1 MAIVVTAKVL
11 GAELGIARAVGAI
24 LFALVIGAIMHLLY
38 RHEEAARAAKGS
50 RGFTVDDSGHPLGD
64 IVALFSLMIGIL
76 VFANWARA
84 ESPAWMLVYAWKWPI
99 TAALAILLAA
109 LLVRRWRWS
118 LQPLLVVA
126 GLVAA
131 SALLRPEWP
140 ELAMVIG
147 IGGLMLQASREN
159 AAGREWVGQS
169 WDFTKQIMP
178 LLLGGVMVAGM
189 LLGRPGHEGLI
200 PSQWV
205 VWAVGDNSFASTL
218 LASLLGAFMYFS
230 TLTEVPIVEGL
241 LGAGMGKGPALA
253 ILLAGPALSLP
264 NMLVIRT
271 VLGTQ
276 KTLVYCT
283 LVVVMATLSGYLYG
297 QLM

>member
-1 MAIVVTAKVL
+1 
-11 GAELGIARAVGAI
+11 
-24 LFALVIGAIMHLLY
+24 MHLLY
-38 RHEEAARAAKGS
+38 RHEEAARAAKGA
-50 RGFTVDDSGHPLGD
+50 RGFTADDSGRPLGD

-159 AAGREWVGQS
+159 AAGQVGRAELGLHQTDHAAAAGWCDGRRHAARPS
-169 WDFTKQIMP
+169 W
-178 LLLGGVMVAGM
+178 
-189 LLGRPGHEGLI
+189 
-200 PSQWV
+200 S
-205 VWAVGDNSFASTL
+205 
-218 LASLLGAFMYFS
+218 
-230 TLTEVPIVEGL
+230 
-241 LGAGMGKGPALA
+241 
-253 ILLAGPALSLP
+253 
-264 NMLVIRT
+264 
-271 VLGTQ
+271 
-276 KTLVYCT
+276 
-283 LVVVMATLSGYLYG
+283 
-297 QLM
+297 

>member
-38 RHEEAARAAKGS
+38 RHEETARASKGS
-50 RGFTVDDSGHPLGD
+50 RGFTADDSGHPLGD

-131 SALLRPEWP
+131 SALLRRM
-140 ELAMVIG
+140 AG
-147 IGGLMLQASREN
+147 TGDGHRYRRAD
-159 AAGREWVGQS
+159 AAGQS
-169 WDFTKQIMP
+169 
-178 LLLGGVMVAGM
+178 
-189 LLGRPGHEGLI
+189 
-200 PSQWV
+200 
-205 VWAVGDNSFASTL
+205 
-218 LASLLGAFMYFS
+218 
-230 TLTEVPIVEGL
+230 
-241 LGAGMGKGPALA
+241 
-253 ILLAGPALSLP
+253 
-264 NMLVIRT
+264 
-271 VLGTQ
+271 
-276 KTLVYCT
+276 
-283 LVVVMATLSGYLYG
+283 
-297 QLM
+297 